1 MADFLNKYLTEAAY
15 SADEHGENGSEVSL
29 VTATN
34 SVKYDGVNVPVA
46 RPKPGDAVYVPASCI
61 YSAASVPAG
70 TAEGTVTFIAGETL
84 KTDSSNGYCPEG
96 RTDLRPVGVVGAV
109 HGRKALVLWK
119 SSTTRTKWAQDA
131 TSSSFSI
138 PTDVLSAEDFAKVYV
153 PTFVDAG
160 GRVGFRH
167 AASVDVIAAWL
178 TGHGDSSGAGS
189 WSGSVSS
196 DGKGSFFYTLA
207 EWLGTATG
215 KVPTSAEYAAFEV
228 NPSTPTEAGWY
239 RYLES
244 RRMAKPSRYTYQQ
257 VVLGKS
263 KAATAVLASVN
274 ATQGRAYFPVAQYAC
289 DHHASYGSYGAFYN
303 VEGLRHGDWYMMGM
317 DEMAEV
323 FRDIRYS
330 LSGYG
335 VTSDPFN
342 RTLSRMG
349 GMALEL
355 NRNDDACRYWCPF
368 LRSRAYAWGLYN
380 RGYLNYDTYLYS
392 SRRVVSCSLLTY

>member
-1 MADFLNKYLTEAAY
+1 MANFLNKYSTEEAY
-15 SADEHGENGSEVSL
+15 SAAEHGESGSEVSL

-34 SVKYDGVNVPVA
+34 SVKYDGLNVPVT

-61 YSAASVPAG
+61 YRAASVPAG

-84 KTDSSNGYCPEG
+84 KTDPSNGYCPEG

-119 SSTTRTKWAQDA
+119 RSIRAKWAEDA
-131 TSSSFSI
+131 TSSPFSI
-138 PTDVLSAEDFAKVYV
+138 PMDVLSAEDFAKVCA
-153 PTFVDAG
+153 PTLVDTG
-160 GRVGFRH
+160 GRVGWRQTV
-167 AASVDVIAAWL
+167 SVDVLAAWL

-189 WSGSVSS
+189 WNGGTTS
-196 DGKGSFFYTLA
+196 DGNGSFFYTLA
-207 EWLGTATG
+207 QWLGTNTG
-215 KVPTSAEYAAFEV
+215 KVPTSAEYAAFEDDA
-228 NPSTPTEAGWY
+228 SAPTEAGWY

-244 RRMAKPSRYTYQQ
+244 RRMATPSRYTYQQ

-263 KAATAVLASVN
+263 KTATAVLASVN
-274 ATQGRAYFPVAQYAC
+274 ATQGRAYFPIAQYAC
-289 DHHASYGSYGAFYN
+289 NHHATYGSYGDFYN

-323 FRDIRYS
+323 FRDVRYS

-355 NRNDDACRYWCPF
+355 NRNSDECRYWCPF
-368 LRSRAYAWGLYN
+368 LRSRALAWLLGNGGNLDN
-380 RGYLNYDTYLYS
+380 FTNLTP
-392 SRRVVSCSLLTY
+392 SRRVVSCSLLTF

>member
-1 MADFLNKYLTEAAY
+1 MADFLNKYSTEAAY
-15 SADEHGENGSEVSL
+15 SAAEHGENGSEVSL

-34 SVKYDGVNVPVA
+34 TVKYDGVNVPVA
-46 RPKPGDAVYVPASCI
+46 HPKPGDAVYVPASCV

-70 TAEGTVTFIAGETL
+70 TAEGSVTFIAGETL
-84 KTDSSNGYCPEG
+84 KTDPSNGYCPEG

-109 HGRKALVLWK
+109 YGRKALVLWK
-119 SSTTRTKWAQDA
+119 SSIIARWAEDA

-138 PTDVLSAEDFAKVYV
+138 PTDVLSAEDYAKVHV
-153 PTFVDAG
+153 PTLVDAG
-160 GRVGFRH
+160 GRVGWRQ
-167 AASVDVIAAWL
+167 AVSVDVLAAWL
-178 TGHGDSSGAGS
+178 TGHGDSSGTSSWNGGS
-189 WSGSVSS
+189 TS
-196 DGKGSFFYTLA
+196 DGEGSFFYTLA
-207 EWLGTATG
+207 EWLGTATS
-215 KVPTSAEYAAFEV
+215 KMPTSAEYAAFEV
-228 NPSTPTEAGWY
+228 DSSTPTEAGWY

-257 VVLGKS
+257 AVLGKS

-274 ATQGRAYFPVAQYAC
+274 ATQGRAYFPIAQYAC
-289 DHHASYGSYGAFYN
+289 DHHATYGSYGDFCN

-323 FRDIRYS
+323 FQNVRYS

-355 NRNDDACRYWCPF
+355 NRNNETCRYWCPF
-368 LRSRAYAWGLYN
+368 LRSRALAWSLGNHGHLSN
-380 RGYLNYDTYLYS
+380 GGNLNN

>member
-1 MADFLNKYLTEAAY
+1 MGYLNKFTTESEY
-15 SADEHGENGSEVSL
+15 SSATLPTDSSSVSL
-29 VTATN
+29 VTDTN
-34 SVKYDGVNVPVA
+34 SVKYDGVNCAVKV
-46 RPKPGDAVYVPASCI
+46 PKPGDAVYVPASCI

-70 TAEGTVTFIAGETL
+70 TAEGSVTFIAGETL

-119 SSTTRTKWAQDA
+119 SSIRAMWAEDA
-131 TSSSFSI
+131 TSTLFSI
-138 PTDVLSAEDFAKVYV
+138 PKDVLSEEDYAKVYA
-153 PTFVDAG
+153 PTLVDAG
-160 GRVGFRH
+160 GRVGWRQT
-167 AASVDVIAAWL
+167 ASVDVLAAWL
-178 TGHGDSSGAGS
+178 TGHGDSSGTGS
-189 WSGSVSS
+189 WDGGATS
-196 DGKGSFFYTLA
+196 DGEGSFFYTLA

-228 NPSTPTEAGWY
+228 EPSTPTEAGWY

-244 RRMAKPSRYTYQQ
+244 RRIAKPSRYTYQQ

-274 ATQGRAYFPVAQYAC
+274 ATQGRAYFPIAQYAC
-289 DHHASYGSYGAFYN
+289 DHHATYGSYGDFYN
-303 VEGLRHGDWYMMGM
+303 VEGLRHGDWYMMGV

-368 LRSRAYAWGLYN
+368 LRSRALAWFLTYRGNLDGNHYLYN
-380 RGYLNYDTYLYS
+380 F
-392 SRRVVSCSLLTY
+392 RRVVSCATVEF

>member
-15 SADEHGENGSEVSL
+15 SAAEHGENGSEVSL

-34 SVKYDGVNVPVA
+34 TVKYDGVNVPVA

-70 TAEGTVTFIAGETL
+70 TAEGSVTFIAGETL
-84 KTDSSNGYCPEG
+84 KTDPSNGYCPEG

-119 SSTTRTKWAQDA
+119 NSIGVKWAEDA
-131 TSSSFSI
+131 NPSFSI
-138 PTDVLSAEDFAKVYV
+138 PNDVLSAEDFAKVYV
-153 PTFVDAG
+153 PTLVDVG
-160 GRVGFRH
+160 GRVGLRKT
-167 AASVDVIAAWL
+167 ASVDVLAALL
-178 TGHGDSSGAGS
+178 TGHGDSSGTGS
-189 WSGSVSS
+189 WNGGSTS
-196 DGKGSFFYTLA
+196 DGEGSFFYTLA

-228 NPSTPTEAGWY
+228 EPSTPTEAGWY

-244 RRMAKPSRYTYQQ
+244 RRIAKPSRYTYQQ

-289 DHHASYGSYGAFYN
+289 DHHASYGSYGDFYN
-303 VEGLRHGDWYMMGM
+303 VEGLRHGDWYMMGI
-317 DEMAEV
+317 DEIAEV

-355 NRNDDACRYWCPF
+355 NRGNDACRYWCPF
-368 LRSRAYAWGLYN
+368 LRSRASSWCLFNEGSLSYAD
-380 RGYLNYDTYLYS
+380 YLAG
-392 SRRVVSCSLLTY
+392 SRRVVSCSLLTF

>member
-1 MADFLNKYLTEAAY
+1 MADFINKYLTEAAY
-15 SADEHGENGSEVSL
+15 SAAEHGKNGSEVSL

-61 YSAASVPAG
+61 YSAASVPAD
-70 TAEGTVTFIAGETL
+70 TAEGSVTFIAGETL

-119 SSTTRTKWAQDA
+119 SSILAKWAEDA
-131 TSSSFSI
+131 TSAAFSI
-138 PTDVLSAEDFAKVYV
+138 PTNVLSAEDFAKVYV
-153 PTFVDAG
+153 PTLVDVG
-160 GRVGFRH
+160 GRVGLRQ
-167 AASVDVIAAWL
+167 AVSVDVLAAWL
-178 TGHGDSSGAGS
+178 TGHSGAGS
-189 WSGSVSS
+189 WNGGATS
-196 DGKGSFFYTLA
+196 DGNGSFFYTLA
-207 EWLGTATG
+207 QWLGTDTG

-228 NPSTPTEAGWY
+228 DPSTPTEAGWY

-274 ATQGRAYFPVAQYAC
+274 ATQGRAYFPIAQYAC
-289 DHHASYGSYGAFYN
+289 NHHATYGSYGDFYN

-323 FRDIRYS
+323 FRGIRYA

-355 NRNDDACRYWCPF
+355 NRNGDACRYWCQF
-368 LRSRAYAWGLYN
+368 LFSRALAWNLNHG
-380 RGYLNYDTYLYS
+380 GYLNTPNKLSY

>member
-1 MADFLNKYLTEAAY
+1 MADFLNKYSTEAAY
-15 SADEHGENGSEVSL
+15 SAAGHGENGSEVSL

-34 SVKYDGVNVPVA
+34 SVKYDGVNVPVT

-70 TAEGTVTFIAGETL
+70 TAEGSVTFIAGETL

-119 SSTTRTKWAQDA
+119 NSTRTKWAEDA
-131 TSSSFSI
+131 TSSPFSI
-138 PTDVLSAEDFAKVYV
+138 PADVLSAEDYAKVYV
-153 PTFVDAG
+153 SSLVDVG
-160 GRVGFRH
+160 GRVGWRQTV
-167 AASVDVIAAWL
+167 SVDVLAAWL
-178 TGHGDSSGAGS
+178 TGHGDSSGKES
-189 WSGSVSS
+189 WNGGASS
-196 DGKGSFFYTLA
+196 EGGGSFFYRLA

-228 NPSTPTEAGWY
+228 EPSTPTKAGWY

-274 ATQGRAYFPVAQYAC
+274 ATQGRAYFPIAQYAC
-289 DHHASYGSYGAFYN
+289 DHHATYGSYGDFYN
-303 VEGLRHGDWYMMGM
+303 VEGLRHGDWYVMGI

-342 RTLSRMG
+342 RTLSRMD

-355 NRNDDACRYWCPF
+355 NRNSDECRYWCPF
-368 LRSRAYAWGLYN
+368 LRLRTLALG
-380 RGYLNYDTYLYS
+380 LNYFGNLYVSYDLRS
-392 SRRVVSCSLLTY
+392 SRRVVSCSLLTF

>member
-1 MADFLNKYLTEAAY
+1 MANFLNKYSTEEAY
-15 SADEHGENGSEVSL
+15 SAAEHGESGSEVSL

-34 SVKYDGVNVPVA
+34 SVKYDGVNVPVT

-61 YSAASVPAG
+61 YTAASVPAG

-84 KTDSSNGYCPEG
+84 KTDPSNGYCPEG

-109 HGRKALVLWK
+109 HGRKALVLWT
-119 SSTTRTKWAQDA
+119 SSIKAKWAEA
-131 TSSSFSI
+131 GSI
-138 PTDVLSAEDFAKVYV
+138 PTDVLSAEDFAKVYA
-153 PTFVDAG
+153 PALVDVG
-160 GRVGFRH
+160 GRVGWRQTV
-167 AASVDVIAAWL
+167 SVDVLAAWL
-178 TGHGDSSGAGS
+178 TGKGDSSGTGS
-189 WSGSVSS
+189 WNG
-196 DGKGSFFYTLA
+196 GTTGEGNGSFFYTLA
-207 EWLGTATG
+207 QWLGTNTD
-215 KVPTSAEYAAFEV
+215 KPEIVPRDEEDEDDASA
-228 NPSTPTEAGWY
+228 PTEAGWY

-244 RRMAKPSRYTYQQ
+244 RRMATPSRYTSQQ

-263 KAATAVLASVN
+263 KTATAVLASVN
-274 ATQGRAYFPVAQYAC
+274 ATQGRAYFPIAQYAC
-289 DHHASYGSYGAFYN
+289 NHHATYGSYGAFYN

-355 NRNDDACRYWCPF
+355 NRDSDDCRYWCLF
-368 LRSRAYAWGLYN
+368 LRSRGLAWNLTANGILNYYK
-380 RGYLNYDTYLYS
+380 YLNSYS
-392 SRRVVSCSLLTY
+392 RVVSCSLLTF

>member
-1 MADFLNKYLTEAAY
+1 MADFLNKYSTEAAY
-15 SADEHGENGSEVSL
+15 SAAEHGENGSEVSL

-70 TAEGTVTFIAGETL
+70 TAEGSVTFIAGETL

-119 SSTTRTKWAQDA
+119 SSTKTKWAEDA
-131 TSSSFSI
+131 TSASFSI
-138 PTDVLSAEDFAKVYV
+138 PADVLSAENYAKVYA
-153 PTFVDAG
+153 PTLVDAG
-160 GRVGFRH
+160 GRVGLRQTV
-167 AASVDVIAAWL
+167 SVDVLAAWL

-189 WSGSVSS
+189 WNGGASS
-196 DGKGSFFYTLA
+196 EGEGSFFYTLA
-207 EWLGTATG
+207 EWLGTDTG

-228 NPSTPTEAGWY
+228 EPSTPTEAGWY

-289 DHHASYGSYGAFYN
+289 DHHASYGSYGDFYN

-323 FRDIRYS
+323 FLDIRYS

-355 NRNDDACRYWCPF
+355 NRNDDACCYWCPF
-368 LRSRAYAWGLYN
+368 LRSRALAWSLANNGHLSFN
-380 RGYLNYDTYLYS
+380 NYLSY

>member
-15 SADEHGENGSEVSL
+15 SAAEHGENGSEVSL

-70 TAEGTVTFIAGETL
+70 TAEGSVTFIAGETL

-119 SSTTRTKWAQDA
+119 SSIRAKWAQDA
-131 TSSSFSI
+131 TTI
-138 PTDVLSAEDFAKVYV
+138 PADVLSAEDFAKVYA
-153 PTFVDAG
+153 PTLVDVG
-160 GRVGFRH
+160 GRVGWRQTV
-167 AASVDVIAAWL
+167 SVDVLAAWL
-178 TGHGDSSGAGS
+178 TGHGDSSGTGS
-189 WSGSVSS
+189 WDGGASS
-196 DGKGSFFYTLA
+196 EGEGTFFYTLA

-215 KVPTSAEYAAFEV
+215 KVPTSAEYAAVEV
-228 NPSTPTEAGWY
+228 EPSTPTEAGWY

-244 RRMAKPSRYTYQQ
+244 RRVAKPSRYTYQQ

-274 ATQGRAYFPVAQYAC
+274 ATQGRAYFPIAQYAC
-289 DHHASYGSYGAFYN
+289 DHHASYGSYGDFYN

-317 DEMAEV
+317 DEMAEA
-323 FRDIRYS
+323 FRDVRYS

-355 NRNDDACRYWCPF
+355 NRNDDVCRYWCPF
-368 LRSRAYAWGLYN
+368 LRSRAIAWNLSLYGLLDYSYN
-380 RGYLNYDTYLYS
+380 LS
-392 SRRVVSCSLLTY
+392 ASRRVVSCSLLTY

>member
-1 MADFLNKYLTEAAY
+1 MANFLNKYSTEEAY
-15 SADEHGENGSEVSL
+15 SAAEHREHGSEVSL

-34 SVKYDGVNVPVA
+34 SVKYDGLNVPVT

-61 YSAASVPAG
+61 YTAASVPAG

-84 KTDSSNGYCPEG
+84 KTDPSNGYCPEG

-119 SSTTRTKWAQDA
+119 SSIKAKWAEA
-131 TSSSFSI
+131 GSI
-138 PTDVLSAEDFAKVYV
+138 PTDVLSAEDFAKVYA
-153 PTFVDAG
+153 PALVDVG
-160 GRVGFRH
+160 GRVGWRQTV
-167 AASVDVIAAWL
+167 SVDVLAAWL
-178 TGHGDSSGAGS
+178 TGHGDSSGTGLWNGGS
-189 WSGSVSS
+189 TYEGA
-196 DGKGSFFYTLA
+196 GSFFYTLA
-207 EWLGTATG
+207 QWLGTNTD

-244 RRMAKPSRYTYQQ
+244 RRMATPSRYTYQQ

-263 KAATAVLASVN
+263 KTATAVLASVN
-274 ATQGRAYFPVAQYAC
+274 ATQGRAYFPIAQYAC
-289 DHHASYGSYGAFYN
+289 NHHATYGSYGAFYN

-323 FRDIRYS
+323 FRDVRYS

-355 NRNDDACRYWCPF
+355 NRNSDECRYWCPY
-368 LRSRAYAWGLYN
+368 LRSRALAWYLIY
-380 RGYLNYDTYLYS
+380 RGNLYS
-392 SRRVVSCSLLTY
+392 NGNLPDSRRVVSCSLLTF

>member
-1 MADFLNKYLTEAAY
+1 MADFINKYLTEAAY
-15 SADEHGENGSEVSL
+15 SAAEHGENGSEVSL

-70 TAEGTVTFIAGETL
+70 TAEGSVTFIAGETL
-84 KTDSSNGYCPEG
+84 KTDPSNGYCPEG

-119 SSTTRTKWAQDA
+119 SSIKAKWAEDA
-131 TSSSFSI
+131 TISWFSI
-138 PTDVLSAEDFAKVYV
+138 PADVLSAEDYAKVCA
-153 PTFVDAG
+153 PTLVDVG
-160 GRVGFRH
+160 GRVGWRQTV
-167 AASVDVIAAWL
+167 SVDVLAAWL
-178 TGHGDSSGAGS
+178 TGKGDSSGTG
-189 WSGSVSS
+189 WWNGGVTS
-196 DGKGSFFYTLA
+196 DENGSFFYTLA
-207 EWLGTATG
+207 QWLGTNTG
-215 KVPTSAEYAAFEV
+215 KVPTSAEYAAFEDDA
-228 NPSTPTEAGWY
+228 SAPTKAGWY

-244 RRMAKPSRYTYQQ
+244 RRMATPSRYTYQQ

-274 ATQGRAYFPVAQYAC
+274 ATQGRAYFPIAQYAC
-289 DHHASYGSYGAFYN
+289 DHHASYGSYGDFYN

-355 NRNDDACRYWCPF
+355 NRSSDECCYWSPF
-368 LRSRAYAWGLYN
+368 LRSRALAW
-380 RGYLNYDTYLYS
+380 YLNHFGALYHYPSYLYT
-392 SRRVVSCSLLTY
+392 SRRVVSCSLLTF

>member
-1 MADFLNKYLTEAAY
+1 M
-15 SADEHGENGSEVSL
+15 
-29 VTATN
+29 
-34 SVKYDGVNVPVA
+34 
-46 RPKPGDAVYVPASCI
+46 YVPASCI

-70 TAEGTVTFIAGETL
+70 TAEGSVTFIAGETL
-84 KTDSSNGYCPEG
+84 KTDPSNGYCPEG

-119 SSTTRTKWAQDA
+119 SSIRAKWAEDA
-131 TSSSFSI
+131 TSTSFSI
-138 PTDVLSAEDFAKVYV
+138 PTDVLSAEDFAKVYA
-153 PTFVDAG
+153 PTLVDVG
-160 GRVGFRH
+160 GRVGLRQTV
-167 AASVDVIAAWL
+167 SVDVLAAWL

-189 WSGSVSS
+189 WQGGSTYE
-196 DGKGSFFYTLA
+196 GAGTFFYTLA
-207 EWLGTATG
+207 QWLGTDTG

-228 NPSTPTEAGWY
+228 NPYTPTEAGWY

-244 RRMAKPSRYTYQQ
+244 RRMATPSRYTYQQ

-274 ATQGRAYFPVAQYAC
+274 ATQGRAYFPIAQYAC
-289 DHHASYGSYGAFYN
+289 DHHATYGSYGNFYN
-303 VEGLRHGDWYMMGM
+303 VEGLRHGDWYIMGM

-323 FRDIRYS
+323 FRDVRYS

-355 NRNDDACRYWCPF
+355 NRNDDARRYWCPF
-368 LRSRAYAWGLYN
+368 LRSRELAWLLHNY
-380 RGYLNYDTYLYS
+380 GYLSSTSSNLTG
-392 SRRVVSCSLLTY
+392 SRRVVSCSLLTF